1 MKDKYIDIEKQAVTA
16 LGFKALNAMQLDAI
30 KRASTGKD
38 ITIVAPTGS
47 GKTVAFLLPLWQK
60 SGVRLVLSPTRELA
74 MQTADVWR
82 RLKTGVPCEVLV
94 GGHDLRT
101 EQTRLQAL
109 NSPEYLLVATP
120 GRLKDHTERGN
131 VDLAKVQTLV
141 IDEYDKCLELGFE
154 AEMKWLESR
163 MTGVRQRILTSAT
176 GETEDGQKI
185 TEADKTADG
194 KLDLWQVKSPVND
207 KLQTLKELLITTL
220 GNDSES
226 QAIVF
231 VNYREAAERVAHW
244 LEAEGITVALYHGAL
259 EQEHR
264 EKALIRLRGCA
275 VRVMV
280 STDLAAR
287 GLDIPSV
294 AHIIHYHLPQNEEA
308 WVHRNG
314 RTARAGASGNAYIIL
329 GPDELM
335 PEFVSQKLPFF
346 KVTNKQSKIEDAPFV
361 TVYIGRGKKEKISK
375 GDVVGFFT
383 KNAGIT
389 GADLGRIDVQEH
401 ASYVAMRREVADRA
415 LTKVK
420 GLKIKGEKT
429 IYQKVNS

>member
-1 MKDKYIDIEKQAVTA
+1 MKYNIKDIENQAVSA
-16 LGFKALNAMQLDAI
+16 LGFKELNAMQRDAI
-30 KRASTGKD
+30 QRASTGKD

-47 GKTVAFLLPLWQK
+47 GKTVAFLLPLWMK
-60 SGVRLVLSPTRELA
+60 TGARLVLSPTRELA

-82 RLKTGVPCEVLV
+82 RLKTGIPCEVLV

-109 NSPEYLLVATP
+109 NATDYLLVATP
-120 GRLKDHTERGN
+120 GRLKDHTERSN
-131 VDLAKVQTLV
+131 VDLARVQTLV

-154 AEMKWLESR
+154 AEMKWLENR
-163 MTGVRQRILTSAT
+163 LTGVKQRILTSAT
-176 GETEDGQKI
+176 GNSDENENSNDK
-185 TEADKTADG
+185 KTADG
-194 KLDLWQVKSPVND
+194 KLDLWQIKSPVND
-207 KLQTLKELLITTL
+207 KLQTLCELLLTTL
-220 GNDSES
+220 SQDNES

-231 VNYREAAERVAHW
+231 VNYREAAERVAHR
-244 LEAEGITVALYHGAL
+244 LEDEGITVALYHGAL
-259 EQEHR
+259 EQDHR
-264 EKALIRLRGCA
+264 EKALIRLRGKS

-329 GPDELM
+329 GPDEML
-335 PEFVSQKLPFF
+335 PEFVTQKLPFF
-346 KVTNKQSKIEDAPFV
+346 KVSANKTTVEEAPFV
-361 TVYIGRGKKEKISK
+361 TIYIGRGKKEKISK

-389 GADLGRIDVQEH
+389 GADLGRIDIQDH
-401 ASYVAMRREVADRA
+401 ASYVAMRRDVADKA
-415 LTKVK
+415 LVKVK

-429 IYQKVNS
+429 IYLKVNS

>member
-1 MKDKYIDIEKQAVTA
+1 MKDKYIDIEKQAVAA
-16 LGFKALNAMQLDAI
+16 LGFQALNAMQLDAI

-38 ITIVAPTGS
+38 MTIVAPTGS
-47 GKTVAFLLPLWQK
+47 GKTVAFLLPLWK
-60 SGVRLVLSPTRELA
+60 KEGVRLVLSPTRELA

-82 RLKTGVPCEVLV
+82 RLKTGIPCEVLV

-101 EQTRLQAL
+101 EQTRLQAM
-109 NSPEYLLVATP
+109 NSAEYLLVATS

-131 VDLAKVQTLV
+131 VDLGKVQTLV

-176 GETEDGQKI
+176 GETEEGQKI
-185 TEADKTADG
+185 TETDKTADG

-207 KLQTLKELLITTL
+207 KLQTLKELLVTTL
-220 GNDSES
+220 GKDEES

-264 EKALIRLRGCA
+264 EKALIRLRGCS

-314 RTARAGASGNAYIIL
+314 RTARAGASGNAYLLL
-329 GPDELM
+329 GPDEML
-335 PEFVSQKLPFF
+335 PEFVAQKLPFF
-346 KVTNKQSKIEDAPFV
+346 KVTTNESKIANAPFV

-389 GADLGRIDVQEH
+389 GGDLGRIDIQEH
-401 ASYVAMRREVADRA
+401 ASYVAMRRNVADQA
-415 LTKVK
+415 LAKVK

>member
-1 MKDKYIDIEKQAVTA
+1 MKDKLNYIENKAVTA
-16 LGFKALNAMQLDAI
+16 LGFKELNAMQLDAI

-38 ITIVAPTGS
+38 LTIVAPTGS
-47 GKTVAFLLPLWQK
+47 GKTVAFLLPLWMK
-60 SGVRLVLSPTRELA
+60 TGARLVLSPTRELA

-82 RLKTGVPCEVLV
+82 RLKTDIPCEVLV

-109 NSPEYLLVATP
+109 NNTEYLLVATP

-131 VDLAKVQTLV
+131 VDLGKIETLV

-163 MTGVRQRILTSAT
+163 MTGIQQRILTSAT
-176 GETEDGQKI
+176 GNDNDNEDK
-185 TEADKTADG
+185 KTADG
-194 KLDLWQVKSPVND
+194 KLDIWQVKSPVND
-207 KLQTLKELLITTL
+207 KLHTLRELLQTTL
-220 GNDSES
+220 SQDNES

-244 LEAEGITVALYHGAL
+244 LEDEGITVALYHGAL

-264 EKALIRLRGCA
+264 EKALIRLRGKS

-329 GPDELM
+329 GPDEML
-335 PEFVSQKLPFF
+335 PEFVTQKLPFF
-346 KVTNKQSKIEDAPFV
+346 KVSASNPPIEEAPFV
-361 TVYIGRGKKEKISK
+361 TIYIGRGKKEKISK

-383 KNAGIT
+383 KNADIA
-389 GADLGRIDVQEH
+389 GADLGRIDIQDH
-401 ASYVAMRREVADRA
+401 ASYVAMRRDVADKA
-415 LTKVK
+415 LVKVK

-429 IYQKVNS
+429 IYLKVNS

>member
-1 MKDKYIDIEKQAVTA
+1 MKNKYIDIEKQAIAA
-16 LGFKALNAMQLDAI
+16 LGFKALNAMQIDALQ
-30 KRASTGKD
+30 RASTGKD
-38 ITIVAPTGS
+38 MTIVAPTGS
-47 GKTVAFLLPLWQK
+47 GKTVAFLLPLWMK
-60 SGVRLVLSPTRELA
+60 EGVRLVLSPTRELA

-82 RLKTGVPCEVLV
+82 RLKTDVPCEVLV

-101 EQTRLQAL
+101 EQARLQAL
-109 NSPEYLLVATP
+109 NTPEYLLVATP

-131 VDLAKVQTLV
+131 VDLSKVQTLV

-154 AEMKWLESR
+154 AEMKWLEGR

-176 GETEDGQKI
+176 GEGDNNDNVNDEK
-185 TEADKTADG
+185 KTADG

-207 KLQTLKELLITTL
+207 KLQSLKELLATTL
-220 GNDSES
+220 GNDDMS

-264 EKALIRLRGCA
+264 EKALIRLRGCS

-287 GLDIPSV
+287 GLDIPSI

-314 RTARAGASGNAYIIL
+314 RTARAGASGNAYILL
-329 GPDELM
+329 GPDEML
-335 PEFVSQKLPFF
+335 PEFVTQKLPFF
-346 KVTNKQSKIEDAPFV
+346 KVSTKDVNIPDAPFV

-383 KNAGIT
+383 KNAGIA
-389 GADLGRIDVQEH
+389 GSDLGRIDIQEH
-401 ASYVAMRREVADRA
+401 ASYVAMRRAVADKA
-415 LTKVK
+415 LAKVK

>member
-1 MKDKYIDIEKQAVTA
+1 MKDIIIDIQKKAVAA
-16 LGFKALNAMQLDAI
+16 LGFKELNAMQQDAI
-30 KRASTGKD
+30 QRASTGKD

-47 GKTVAFLLPLWQK
+47 GKTVAFLLPLWIK
-60 SGVRLVLSPTRELA
+60 GGVRLVLSPTRELA

-101 EQTRLQAL
+101 EQARLQ
-109 NSPEYLLVATP
+109 SISSTEYLLVATP

-131 VDLAKVQTLV
+131 VDLAKIQTLV

-154 AEMKWLESR
+154 AEMKWLEAR

-176 GETEDGQKI
+176 GTPND
-185 TEADKTADG
+185 ADKPKQTADG
-194 KLDLWQVKSPVND
+194 VLDLWQVKSPVND
-207 KLQTLKELLITTL
+207 KLHTLKDLLATTL
-220 GNDSES
+220 GNDEES

-244 LEAEGITVALYHGAL
+244 LEAEGLTVALYHGAL

-264 EKALIRLRGCA
+264 EKALIRLRGCS

-329 GPDELM
+329 GPDEML
-335 PEFVSQKLPFF
+335 PEFVMQKLPFF
-346 KVTNKQSKIEDAPFV
+346 KVSDSKSGISEAPFV
-361 TVYIGRGKKEKISK
+361 TIYIGRGKKEKISK

-383 KNAGIT
+383 KNSDVKGT
-389 GADLGRIDVQEH
+389 DLGRIDIQDH
-401 ASYVAMRREVADRA
+401 ASYVAMRREVADKA
-415 LTKVK
+415 LAKVK

-429 IYQKVNS
+429 LYLKVNS

>member
-1 MKDKYIDIEKQAVTA
+1 MKYNYTDIEKQAVEA
-16 LGFKALNAMQLDAI
+16 LGFQALNAMQLDAI

-38 ITIVAPTGS
+38 MTIVAPTGS
-47 GKTVAFLLPLWQK
+47 GKTVAFLLPLWMK
-60 SGVRLVLSPTRELA
+60 SGVRLILSPTRELA

-101 EQTRLQAL
+101 EQARLQAL
-109 NSPEYLLVATP
+109 NTPEYLLVATP

-163 MTGVRQRILTSAT
+163 MTSVRQRILTSAT
-176 GETEDGQKI
+176 GNDNDDDNEDK
-185 TEADKTADG
+185 KTADG
-194 KLDLWQVKSPVND
+194 KLDIWQVKSPVND

-220 GNDSES
+220 GNDEES

-231 VNYREAAERVAHW
+231 VNYREASERVAHW

-314 RTARAGASGNAYIIL
+314 RTARAGASGNAYILL
-329 GPDELM
+329 GPDEML

-346 KVTNKQSKIEDAPFV
+346 KVTTREKQIANAPFV

-383 KNAGIT
+383 KNADIT
-389 GADLGRIDVQEH
+389 GADLGRIDIQEH

-415 LTKVK
+415 LAKVK